1 MKGVSIL
8 VVDDE
13 PSLRDVVCEFLR
25 TLDFD
30 LFDAVDGQ
38 VALEVLGREQV
49 DIVISDIMMP
59 KLDGFA
65 LLKEI
70 RTRHPDVSV
79 LMMTGFGSIE
89 SAVQAMTSGAVDY
102 VTKPINF
109 RMLQEKL
116 DRIIRQQRLI
126 RDLAEFTRRT
136 EESEIV
142 TELERENTAHLV
154 GHLAQVGEKLATR
167 EKQLQRLAELVRQLK
182 KKSGSAE
189 AVRDILREMESTIG
203 PM

>member
-1 MKGVSIL
+1 MKGVTIL

-25 TLDFD
+25 SLDYD
-30 LFDAVDGQ
+30 VMDAADGQ
-38 VALEVLGREQV
+38 AALDILAQDRV

-59 KLDGFA
+59 RLDGFA
-65 LLKEI
+65 LLKEL
-70 RTRHPDVSV
+70 RSRHPGVHV

-116 DRIIRQQRLI
+116 VRVVKQQRLI

-142 TELERENTAHLV
+142 TELERENASHLV
-154 GHLAQVGEKLATR
+154 GHLAQVGEKLAAR
-167 EKQLQRLAELVRQLK
+167 EAQIAKLAELIDELK
-182 KKSGSAE
+182 GSIDSPDE
-189 AVRDILREMESTIG
+189 ATDILVRMESTVNQK
-203 PM
+203 